1 MALASLV
8 FLEKR
13 TETTA
18 SSQFVSVLLDKMI
31 QTHPYP
37 GPGAGHGSAHLGWG
51 CGCPTGAARRPCPDV
66 ERWAHPPGAHGLG
79 GAVCPGCPPGP
90 RRGGD

>member
-1 MALASLV
+1 MSGKGTRETALASLV
-8 FLEKR
+8 FLEKQ

-37 GPGAGHGSAHLGWG
+37 GPGAGHGSAHLGRGLRLPNRG
-51 CGCPTGAARRPCPDV
+51 CAASLP
-66 ERWAHPPGAHGLG
+66 
-79 GAVCPGCPPGP
+79 
-90 RRGGD
+90 